1 MADTSVSATAIIDA
15 SAEVIFAILADP
27 AKHAAIDGT
36 GWVVESL
43 GSQPIAASGQIFRMT
58 MYHPNHPDG
67 NYEIA
72 NRIEVFEP
80 PTAICWKP
88 GYDADDGSRPV
99 PNGSEAHLRLVGS
112 ANADPGAHRIPAVPV
127 GSPGQLPRPS
137 RRTGGGSKVSIRSD
151 AETGLPCHLCQT
163 STSNASLLYLP
174 CTTSTPR
181 LPATAG

>member
-43 GSQPIAASGQIFRMT
+43 GSQPIAAAGQIFRMT

-67 NYEIA
+67 NYEMA

-88 GYDADDGSRPV
+88 GYDADDGSLRFGGWTWRYDLTPAGPSQTEVKLTYDWSAV
-99 PNGSEAHLRLVGS
+99 PMPTREHIGFPPFPSDHLGSSLAHLAEL
-112 ANADPGAHRIPAVPV
+112 AVAA
-127 GSPGQLPRPS
+127 R
-137 RRTGGGSKVSIRSD
+137 
-151 AETGLPCHLCQT
+151 
-163 STSNASLLYLP
+163 
-174 CTTSTPR
+174 
-181 LPATAG
+181 

>member
-43 GSQPIAASGQIFRMT
+43 GSQPS
-58 MYHPNHPDG
+58 
-67 NYEIA
+67 
-72 NRIEVFEP
+72 
-80 PTAICWKP
+80 
-88 GYDADDGSRPV
+88 
-99 PNGSEAHLRLVGS
+99 
-112 ANADPGAHRIPAVPV
+112 
-127 GSPGQLPRPS
+127 
-137 RRTGGGSKVSIRSD
+137 GSKVSIRSD

-163 STSNASLLYLP
+163 STSNASLLYLT